1 MDASAAADH
10 IEIQQV
16 LYRYC
21 RAVDRG
27 DEALLRSV
35 YHTGAIDRHGAF
47 DGTGADFAA
56 FLVPLMD
63 QAPRVGQ
70 HHITNILIALR
81 DDTADVESYFL
92 ALHPLGDPATG
103 EASHVPVTGRYL
115 DRFARRDGAWKIDE
129 RTVVLDWSAP
139 PVAWAPWPAHGDYPQ
154 GGRRERDPSAAH
166 GAKQA

>member
-1 MDASAAADH
+1 MTPAIAADH

-35 YHTGAIDRHGAF
+35 YHPGAIDRHGAF
-47 DGTGADFAA
+47 CGSGAEFAA
-56 FLVPLMD
+56 YLVPAMD

-70 HHITNILIALR
+70 HHITNILIDVDGDL
-81 DDTADVESYFL
+81 ADVESYFL
-92 ALHPLGDPATG
+92 ALHPLGDKATG

-115 DRFARRDGAWKIDE
+115 DRFERRDGAWKIAD
-129 RTVVLDWSAP
+129 RTVVLDWSAT
-139 PVAWAPWPAHGDYPQ
+139 PVTWAPWGAQGDYPQ
-154 GGRRERDPSAAH
+154 GGRREEDPSSRRA
-166 GAKQA
+166 G